1 MLSEIFGEGFVV
13 LILLALGVFWI
24 KYNLVDTP
32 RMEREQKERN
42 AREENDRKIKERE
55 SIDSD
60 LELITNAKNLL
71 PDFNSSMELL
81 STKFG
86 GALIAESFGLYY
98 THTQLIDQVML
109 YEREQISLPNLQSK
123 TYNQDEVYLLQR
135 IIQKSSPNLYGNQD
149 LDESNYHQFLDEIG
163 VYGID
168 SYAQEPTVHHLREV
182 VGLHLISTKEEI
194 TEERRCYTCKLT
206 EQGEILVKMRDLFKS
221 PFGAFRAPLKK
232 EVGSELCSFVYSA
245 LYPKRET

>member
-1 MLSEIFGEGFVV
+1 MLSEIFGEGFVA
-13 LILLALGVFWI
+13 LILLALGGFWI

-32 RMEREQKERN
+32 KMEREQKERN
-42 AREENDRKIKERE
+42 VLEESDRKNKERE

-60 LELITNAKNLL
+60 LELIKNAKDLL
-71 PDFNSSMELL
+71 PDLNGSMELL

-86 GALIAESFGLYY
+86 GAQIAKSFGLYY
-98 THTQLIDQVML
+98 THTQLINQVML
-109 YEREQISLPNLQSK
+109 YEGEEISLPNLQSK
-123 TYNQDEVYLLQR
+123 KYNQDEVYLLQR
-135 IIQKSSPNLYGNQD
+135 IIQKSSPNLYGDQD

-168 SYAQEPTVHHLREV
+168 SYAQEPTVYHLREV
-182 VGLHLISTKEEI
+182 VGLHLVTTEEEI
-194 TEERRCYTCKLT
+194 TDERRCYMCKLT

-221 PFGAFRAPLKK
+221 PFGAFREPLKK
-232 EVGSELCSFVYSA
+232 EVVSELCSFVYSA